1 VKSSPSIAY
10 VAPFAVFMG
19 FIALQ
24 SAYRLP
30 DLADQIV
37 RVAVVSLVLFLVS
50 RHVIDLRAPH
60 WILSIVI
67 GAAVFALWIAPDL
80 LIPGYRHFWLF
91 ENALFPKGTGLTQ
104 AGQMQP
110 AVLVLRA
117 VRAIIIVPILEE
129 LFWRA
134 WLMRWIINPDFEK
147 VPLGAY
153 TPLAFWTVAI
163 LFASEHGSY
172 WDVGLLTGVIY
183 NAWMVKSRSLGDLIL
198 THAVTNACLSAYVI
212 FAGKWEYWL

>member
-1 VKSSPSIAY
+1 
-10 VAPFAVFMG
+10 MG

-24 SAYRLP
+24 SVYRLP
-30 DLADQIV
+30 DLTDQIV
-37 RVAVVSLVLFLVS
+37 RIAVVSLVLIFVS

-60 WILSIVI
+60 WILSLVI
-67 GAAVFALWIAPDL
+67 GAAVFALWIGPDFL
-80 LIPGYRHFWLF
+80 FPNYRHFWLF

-110 AVLVLRA
+110 AVLALRA
-117 VRAIIIVPILEE
+117 VRAIIIVPIVEE
-129 LFWRA
+129 LFWRG

-147 VPLGAY
+147 IPLGAY

-172 WDVGLLTGVIY
+172 WDVGLLTGIDLQLLDDRSSKPGRSDSDARGHQCLPERLCGRRREMGILVISCFVK
-183 NAWMVKSRSLGDLIL
+183 NA
-198 THAVTNACLSAYVI
+198 
-212 FAGKWEYWL
+212 